1 LRLTE
6 LIGGDGVRHANA
18 TADLDISGLTADS
31 RAVKPGYLF
40 AALEGARGDGRS
52 FIPDALAKGAVA
64 ILTDLRQ
71 PLPAPVAAD
80 GHAVPVLAD
89 ANPRRSLALMAAKFH
104 GLQPRTVAAVT
115 GTSGKTSTVAFTRQ
129 VWATLGYQA
138 ASLGTLGIVAPNF
151 ERKGALTTP
160 DPVALHADL
169 ADLARSGVDHL
180 AIEASSHG
188 LEQCR
193 LDGIDIK
200 AAGFTNLS
208 RDHLDYHP
216 DMQSYLGA
224 KLRLFNTVMPM
235 GRVAVLNADIPEYEA
250 LLTVANARRHR
261 VISYGRAGADLRL
274 EMLTPT
280 PEGQILTL
288 NAFGR
293 RTDLL
298 LPIAGAFQAHNALC
312 AIGLAV
318 GCGADDRQAL
328 AALSSLNVVPGRIER
343 VATHPSGAP
352 IFVDYAHKPDA
363 LRVILETLRPLA
375 KSRLVVVV
383 GCGGDR
389 DRGKRPEM
397 GEIAA
402 RLADRTII
410 TDDNPRSEDA
420 GAIRAQMIAGVPAA
434 ARGKVREIGD
444 RAKAIATAIEQL
456 DTGDVLVI
464 AGKGHEQGQIVGNTV
479 LPFNDAEEARVVV
492 AALARKALF
501 PSSPGPEDR
510 P

>member
-1 LRLTE
+1 
-6 LIGGDGVRHANA
+6 VRHANA
-18 TADLDISGLTADS
+18 TADLDIRGLTADS

-40 AALEGARGDGRS
+40 AALEGARGDGRA

-64 ILTDLRQ
+64 ILTDLRD
-71 PLPAPVAAD
+71 PLPAPLAAD
-80 GHAVPVLAD
+80 GRAVPVLAD

-115 GTSGKTSTVAFTRQ
+115 GTSGKTSTVTFTRQ

-151 ERKGALTTP
+151 ERKGSLTTP
-160 DPVALHADL
+160 DPVDLHADL
-169 ADLARSGVDHL
+169 AALAKSGVDHL

-224 KLRLFNTVMPM
+224 KLRLFSTVMPM

-274 EMLTPT
+274 AALTPT

-293 RTDLL
+293 RSDLL
-298 LPIAGAFQAHNALC
+298 LPVAGAFQAHNALC

-375 KSRLVVVV
+375 SNRLVVVV

-397 GEIAA
+397 GEIAT
-402 RLADRTII
+402 RLADRAII

-420 GAIRAQMIAGVPAA
+420 AAIRAQMIAGVPAA

-456 DTGDVLVI
+456 DAGDVLVI

>member
-1 LRLTE
+1 
-6 LIGGDGVRHANA
+6 LIGEDGVRQTAAA
-18 TADLDISGLTADS
+18 TRVPDVTGLTADS

-40 AALEGARGDGRS
+40 AALEGARGDGRAY
-52 FIPDALAKGAVA
+52 IPDALAKGAVA
-64 ILTDLRQ
+64 ILTDLRA

-80 GHAVPVLAD
+80 GTAIPVVAD
-89 ANPRRSLALMAAKFH
+89 ANPRRRLALMAARFH
-104 GLQPRTVAAVT
+104 GLQPRVVAAVT

-129 VWATLGYQA
+129 VWATLGHQA
-138 ASLGTLGIVAPNF
+138 ASIGTLGIVAPGF

-169 ADLARSGVDHL
+169 AALAKAGVDHL

-193 LDGIDIK
+193 LDGIDIM

-216 DMQSYLGA
+216 DMQSYLAA
-224 KLRLFNTVMPM
+224 KLRLFSTVMPA
-235 GRVAVLNADIPEYEA
+235 GRTAVLNADIPEYAA
-250 LLTVANARRHR
+250 LLEAANARRHR

-274 EMLTPT
+274 DGLTPT

-288 NAFGR
+288 QAFGR
-293 RTDLL
+293 RSELL
-298 LPIAGAFQAHNALC
+298 LPVAGAFQAHNALC
-312 AIGLAV
+312 ALGLAIA
-318 GCGADDRQAL
+318 CGADARRAL
-328 AALSSLNVVPGRIER
+328 AALSSLNLVPGRIER

-375 KSRLVVVV
+375 RGRLVIVV

-397 GEIAA
+397 GAIAA
-402 RLADRTII
+402 RLADRVIV
-410 TDDNPRSEDA
+410 TDDNPRGEDPA
-420 GAIRAQMIAGVPAA
+420 AIRRAMIAGVPAEHA
-434 ARGKVREIGD
+434 AKLTEIGD
-444 RAKAIATAIEQL
+444 RAAAIAAAIDGL
-456 DTGDVLVI
+456 AGGDVLVI
-464 AGKGHEQGQIVGNTV
+464 AGKGHEQGQIVGDAV
-479 LPFNDAEEARVVV
+479 LPFNDAEEARAAV

-501 PSSPGPEDR
+501 LRDSGDGDDR
-510 P
+510 